1 MSIESN
7 LERLGIILPPGPSA
21 IAAYIPVKRAGNLIF
36 TSGQIPL
43 KEGLLVNQG
52 KVGKNLSIEKAG
64 ESLEI
69 CCLNALSAIQTLV
82 KLSEIKSI
90 SKISVFVA
98 CDPEFYEQHLVA
110 NYASNLLIGIFEE
123 KGKHARSAVG
133 VSSLPLNSCVELELV
148 VEI

>member
-7 LERLGIILPPGPSA
+7 LKRLGIILPPAPSA
-21 IAAYIPVKRAGNLIF
+21 IAAYIPAKRAGNLIF

-43 KEGLLVNQG
+43 KEGLLLNQG
-52 KVGKNLSIEKAG
+52 RVGKNLSIEKAG

-82 KLSEIKSI
+82 KLSEIKNI

-123 KGKHARSAVG
+123 KGKHARSALG